1 MVTYRSLS
9 ARGRVHYSYL
19 NTLDE
24 ALRLAARDHNYGKI
38 VDEIVDNNRRYNRQE
53 ILNICDNMGLLR

>member
-9 ARGRVHYSYL
+9 LHGRVHYSYL
-19 NTLDE
+19 NTLEE

-38 VDEIVDNNRRYNRQE
+38 ADEIVDDNRRYNRQE
-53 ILNICDNMGLLR
+53 ILKICDHMGLLR